1 MDVLKGQRSRQKN
14 GRLSMTYRIT
24 ITANN
29 VRTCFDFA
37 DPVNAVNFMTAAHKH
52 ASNASDDIPTITMT
66 IIEEDF

>member
-1 MDVLKGQRSRQKN
+1 MI
-14 GRLSMTYRIT
+14 YRVT

-37 DPVNAVNFMTAAHKH
+37 DPVNAVYFMTAAHKH